1 MLTVSRTLPPMTYPI
16 GAYDSRCGRLFSV
29 TSARKL
35 VAHAHREWQ
44 FIFNVKGP
52 PALFRVE
59 RTPMPVGEG
68 EVLAIPPWIAHSK
81 AADEGPWMVSLLIA
95 WPWLREVH
103 ASGLVSSASGDAA
116 WRVRLSKHAK
126 RLLESICMYAFDD
139 RRRERA
145 DFERDLAGLLRFVIC
160 RRTNRHAGGVQSMS
174 RSSDHRIRKALTL
187 MQADQGCRIRLG
199 ELAEE
204 VGLSRSHFFHL
215 FRQCVGTSPLH
226 AVDCSRIARAVNMLS
241 KTDKPIAEIAE
252 ELGFSTHGHFTRFF
266 VRHLFIPP
274 ATYRA
279 KLNVE
284 GIVRELR

>member
-1 MLTVSRTLPPMTYPI
+1 MTYPI

-29 TSARKL
+29 ASARKL

-59 RTPMPVGEG
+59 RTPMPIGEG

-81 AADEGPWMVSLLIA
+81 AVDEGPWMISLLVA
-95 WPWLREVH
+95 WPWLREVQ
-103 ASGLVSSASGDAA
+103 ANELVISASRDTA

-126 RLLESICMYAFDD
+126 RLLASLCMDAFDD
-139 RRRERA
+139 RRRAGA
-145 DFERDLAGLLRFVIC
+145 DFERDLARLLRIVIC
-160 RRTNRHAGGVQSMS
+160 RRATRHAGGVRPMS
-174 RSSDHRIRKALTL
+174 RPSDHRIRKALTL
-187 MQADQGCRIRLG
+187 IQADRGCRIRLG

-204 VGLSRSHFFHL
+204 VGLSRSHFFYL

-226 AVDCSRIARAVNMLS
+226 AVDCGRIARAVDLLS
-241 KTDKPIAEIAE
+241 KTDNPIVEIAE
-252 ELGFSTHGHFTRFF
+252 ELGFSTHGHFARFF